1 MMPGTQA
8 PRHPAVT
15 SSRAIEP
22 SSSLLRAVVIG
33 GSGQLGCW
41 LLWTLA
47 QRGHAA
53 TGTYA
58 SVQFPGLVQL
68 DAGELQPAADWIME
82 QAADVVFYP
91 AGFTWVDGCERDRSR
106 AYAANLDQP
115 LNLARAAAKV
125 GARFVY
131 FSTDYVF
138 DGEAGPYTEESATNP
153 LSVYGQAKRD
163 AELALERELGAEQL
177 TIRTSWVFGP
187 ERQGKNFACQLLRNL
202 AERKPTVCP
211 SDQVSNPSYGPDVA
225 RAAVLLTEEAAS
237 GLIHVVGPD
246 VIDRVQFARAIAGAF
261 GHDAGLI
268 VGKSTAELGQ
278 GAPRPLNGGLKTPR
292 LDAAHPGIMRP
303 LAAALENFRDT
314 LLDPEFG
321 SWIQPVAG
329 FPVNGPRHEDTRPSA
344 GG

>member
-8 PRHPAVT
+8 PGQPAET
-15 SSRAIEP
+15 SSKAIEP
-22 SSSLLRAVVIG
+22 SSTPLRAVVIG

-47 QRGHAA
+47 RRGHSA

-58 SVQFPGLVQL
+58 SVQFPGLVRL
-68 DAGELQPAADWIME
+68 DAGELQPAADWISE

-91 AGFTWVDGCERDRSR
+91 AGFTWVDGCERDRPR

-115 LNLARAAAKV
+115 LNLARAAARA

-138 DGEAGPYTEESATNP
+138 DGAAGPYAEDSAPNP
-153 LSVYGQAKRD
+153 LSVYGRAKRD
-163 AELALERELGAEQL
+163 AELALERELGARQL

-187 ERQGKNFACQLLRNL
+187 ERQGKNFAYQLLRNL
-202 AERKPTVCP
+202 AEKKPPVCP
-211 SDQVSNPSYGPDVA
+211 SDQISNPSYGPDVA
-225 RAAVLLTEEAAS
+225 TAAVLLAEAGAS
-237 GLIHVVGPD
+237 GLIHVVGPE

-261 GHDAGLI
+261 GHDVGLI
-268 VGKSTAELGQ
+268 VGKSTADLGQ

-292 LDAAHPGIMRP
+292 LDAAYPGIMRP
-303 LAAALENFRDT
+303 LQTALESFRAT
-314 LLDPEFG
+314 LLDPEIG
-321 SWIQPVAG
+321 SWVQPVAG
-329 FPVNGPRHEDTRPSA
+329 FPVHGPRHKDTHPAA

>member
-1 MMPGTQA
+1 
-8 PRHPAVT
+8 
-15 SSRAIEP
+15 
-22 SSSLLRAVVIG
+22 LR
-33 GSGQLGCW
+33 
-41 LLWTLA
+41 TLA
-47 QRGHAA
+47 RRGHSAS
-53 TGTYA
+53 GTYA
-58 SVQFPGLVQL
+58 SVPFPGLVHL
-68 DAGELQPAADWIME
+68 DAGELQTAADWITD

-115 LNLARAAAKV
+115 LNLARAAAAA

-138 DGEAGPYTEESATNP
+138 DGVAGPYTEDSVANP

-163 AELALERELGAEQL
+163 AELVLRRELGARQL

-187 ERQGKNFACQLLRNL
+187 ERQGKNFAYQLLRNL
-202 AERKPTVCP
+202 AEKKPTVCP
-211 SDQVSNPSYGPDVA
+211 SDQVSSPSYGPDVA
-225 RAAVLLTEEAAS
+225 RAAVVLAEAGAS
-237 GLIHVVGPD
+237 GLIHVVGPE

-268 VGKSTAELGQ
+268 VGQSTAELGQ
-278 GAPRPLNGGLKTPR
+278 GAPRPLKGGLKTPR

-303 LAAALENFRDT
+303 LALALESFRDT
-314 LLDPEFG
+314 LLDPELG

-329 FPVNGPRHEDTRPSA
+329 FPANRPGHDTGRSPA